1 MPLFLTNIDLL
12 NASQKYNIPLNDVFS
27 KDQIP
32 TLRQGGY
39 IVNLES
45 SHDSYGRKLGGSHWV
60 GFWIDDLRPSKC
72 VFFDPFGTAPP
83 LEIQELLDEFVPYNY
98 SSVQIQSVAS
108 GICGYYCLFFVFW
121 MGKMKGKIPNIN
133 TRLEK
138 FLKQFNLKNP
148 SKNREILDKLL
159 RKNF

>member
-12 NASQKYNIPLNDVFS
+12 NASKKYNIPLNDVFS

-32 TLRQGGY
+32 TRKLQPGGY
-39 IVNLES
+39 IINLES

-60 GFWIDDLRPSKC
+60 SLWIDDLSC
-72 VFFDPFGTAPP
+72 AYFDPFGTAPP
-83 LEIQELLDEFVPYNY
+83 IEIQEHLNKFIPYNY

-121 MGKMKGKIPNIN
+121 MGKMKQRIPNIN
-133 TRLEK
+133 LRLEK
-138 FLKQFNLKNP
+138 FLRQFDTKNP
-148 SKNREILDKLL
+148 SKNREKLDRLL
-159 RKNF
+159 KRYFK